1 MATTDD
7 DGKPV
12 TCAIDIMD
20 FEADGLYF
28 LTAKGKSL
36 YSRLKTRPY
45 VALTGIKGEST
56 MTRIAVSVRGA
67 VRECDR
73 QKLLL
78 LLEKNPYMYEI
89 YPTGVSRKNLT
100 AFILYRGSGEWFSLS
115 KKPIERFA
123 FSFGETVMPN
133 GRYVITEKCIGCGK
147 CLAVCPQSCIEAETL
162 PASILQEHCLNCGYC
177 YDVCPARA
185 VEWR

>member
-1 MATTDD
+1 MNKTKIFKFLYEHIHTVIMATTDD

-67 VRECDR
+67 ERECDR

-78 LLEKNPYMYEI
+78 LLEKNPYM
-89 YPTGVSRKNLT
+89 
-100 AFILYRGSGEWFSLS
+100 
-115 KKPIERFA
+115 
-123 FSFGETVMPN
+123 
-133 GRYVITEKCIGCGK
+133 
-147 CLAVCPQSCIEAETL
+147 
-162 PASILQEHCLNCGYC
+162 
-177 YDVCPARA
+177 
-185 VEWR
+185 